1 MNILLR
7 MYVTCICSKSMLL
20 TVGGGGGR
28 EKVGPEL
35 SRLSTKVPF
44 LPPDTFKESELPSVT
59 KMFLNLLENIF
70 ASWDG
75 NFAYA
80 TLTTQQCFHTA
91 MFPIVRAT

>member
-1 MNILLR
+1 
-7 MYVTCICSKSMLL
+7 MLL
-20 TVGGGGGR
+20 TVGGGGGGR
-28 EKVGPEL
+28 KLV
-35 SRLSTKVPF
+35 RNCRAF
-44 LPPDTFKESELPSVT
+44 LQKFPSYPDTFKESELPSVT

-80 TLTTQQCFHTA
+80 ILTTQQCFHTA